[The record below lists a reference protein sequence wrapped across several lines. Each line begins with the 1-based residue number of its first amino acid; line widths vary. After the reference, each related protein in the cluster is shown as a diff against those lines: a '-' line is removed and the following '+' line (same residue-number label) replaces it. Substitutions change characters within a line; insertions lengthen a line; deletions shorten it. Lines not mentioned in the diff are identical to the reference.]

1 MGIVNDLIDVFIG
14 TGNDARLERMRFWNR
29 FKRQMGEFLTL
40 VAQGGM
46 LTIAVVPLGVAL
58 VLSIVI
64 VVQSGMVESARV
76 KLQAREALTPIVPV
90 LSKVLISDEE
100 MAGFIDAANKHYP
113 VLTYKYEDGALR
125 IEARSTDLYPS
136 FERFMAHA
144 DMYHPDWRVKLEAFC
159 AGRECGG
166 DAPLSATLSMFKIA
180 IHDPVVVETQEN

>member
-1 MGIVNDLIDVFIG
+1 MGIINDLIDVFIG
-14 TGNDARLERMRFWNR
+14 SGSNARLERMRFWNR

-40 VAQGGM
+40 VAQGSM

-64 VVQSGMVESARV
+64 VIQSGMVESARV
-76 KLQAREALTPIVPV
+76 QLQAREALVPVVPV
-90 LSKVLISDEE
+90 LSRVPITDEE

-113 VLTYKYEDGALR
+113 VLTYKYEEGLLR
-125 IEARSTDLYPS
+125 IEARSTDLFPS
-136 FERFMAHA
+136 FERFMGHA

-166 DAPLSATLSMFKIA
+166 DAPLSATLAIFKIA
-180 IHDPVVVETQEN
+180 IHDPVMVETE

>member
-113 VLTYKYEDGALR
+113 AYQQHR
-125 IEARSTDLYPS
+125 IV
-136 FERFMAHA
+136 F
-144 DMYHPDWRVKLEAFC
+144 
-159 AGRECGG
+159 
-166 DAPLSATLSMFKIA
+166 
-180 IHDPVVVETQEN
+180 